1 MNNLPL
7 LNDLRVFML
16 VARRAGFAAAAEEL
30 GVSPAFVSK
39 RVSLLEQTL
48 NVMLLHRTTRRV
60 TITEEGE
67 RIYEWAQRILQDVDE
82 MMDELSD
89 VRQVPQGTLRIIS
102 SFGFG
107 RRVVAPALSALALQ
121 YPQLELRFD
130 VQDRLVDLV
139 NEGVDLDIR
148 VGDDIA
154 PNLIAR
160 QLAANHRVLCASPQ
174 FLARH
179 APPKQL
185 SDLAALPCLV
195 IKERDHPFGVWQ
207 LHSKEG
213 QHAIKVTGPLSSN
226 HGEIVH
232 QWCLDGQG
240 IALRSWWD
248 VRENIASGHLVQV
261 LLNDPGDQLR
271 GMAPGGGRP
280 GSRPTSG
287 RFTSPGWRRRPKS
300 APPWSF
306 CATTFSCTIRSMSRR
321 PAPSAEAIKPQGGR
335 AGCSRRRPWR

>member
-179 APPKQL
+179 ASPKQL

-261 LLNDPGDQLR
+261 LPDYWQPANVWAVYVSRLATSAKIRTTVEFLRHYFQQHFPQHEPTASAVGRGD
-271 GMAPGGGRP
+271 
-280 GSRPTSG
+280 
-287 RFTSPGWRRRPKS
+287 
-300 APPWSF
+300 
-306 CATTFSCTIRSMSRR
+306 
-321 PAPSAEAIKPQGGR
+321 
-335 AGCSRRRPWR
+335 

>member
-154 PNLIAR
+154 PNLIGR

-179 APPKQL
+179 ASPKQL

-261 LLNDPGDQLR
+261 LPDYWQPANVWAVYVSRLATSAKIRTTVEFLRHYFQQHYPQHEPTASAVGRGD
-271 GMAPGGGRP
+271 
-280 GSRPTSG
+280 
-287 RFTSPGWRRRPKS
+287 
-300 APPWSF
+300 
-306 CATTFSCTIRSMSRR
+306 
-321 PAPSAEAIKPQGGR
+321 
-335 AGCSRRRPWR
+335 

>member
-16 VARRAGFAAAAEEL
+16 VARRAGFAAVAQEM

-39 RVSLLEQTL
+39 RIALLEQSL
-48 NVMLLHRTTRRV
+48 NVVLLHRTTRRV

-67 RIYEWAQRILQDVDE
+67 RIYEWAQRILHDVDQ

-89 VRQVPQGTLRIIS
+89 VREVPQGMLRIIS

-107 RRVVAPALSALALQ
+107 RQVVAPALSALAKQ

-130 VQDRLVDLV
+130 VEDRLVDLAD
-139 NEGVDLDIR
+139 EGVDLDIR
-148 VGDDIA
+148 IGDDIA

-160 QLAANHRVLCASPQ
+160 KLGTNYRILCASPT
-174 FLARH
+174 FLEQHGTPR
-179 APPKQL
+179 QL
-185 SDLAALPCLV
+185 AELSAYSCLV
-195 IKERDHPFGVWQ
+195 IKERDRPFGVWQ
-207 LHSKEG
+207 LHNKEG
-213 QHAIKVTGPLSSN
+213 QHAIKVTGALSSN

-248 VRENIASGHLVQV
+248 VCDNIASGHLVQV
-261 LLNDPGDQLR
+261 LPEYYQPANIWAVSVSRLATSAKVRITVEFLR
-271 GMAPGGGRP
+271 HYFAERYP
-280 GSRPTSG
+280 
-287 RFTSPGWRRRPKS
+287 
-300 APPWSF
+300 
-306 CATTFSCTIRSMSRR
+306 TFSL
-321 PAPSAEAIKPQGGR
+321 K
-335 AGCSRRRPWR
+335 

>member
-1 MNNLPL
+1 MKHKTQIMNNMPL

-179 APPKQL
+179 ASPKQL

-261 LLNDPGDQLR
+261 LPDYWQPANVWAVYVSRLATSAKIRTTVEFLRHYFQLHYPQHEPTASAVGRGD
-271 GMAPGGGRP
+271 
-280 GSRPTSG
+280 
-287 RFTSPGWRRRPKS
+287 
-300 APPWSF
+300 
-306 CATTFSCTIRSMSRR
+306 
-321 PAPSAEAIKPQGGR
+321 
-335 AGCSRRRPWR
+335 

>member
-1 MNNLPL
+1 MKHKTQTMNNLPL

-179 APPKQL
+179 ASPKQL

-261 LLNDPGDQLR
+261 LPDYWQPANVWAVYVSRLATSAKIRTTVEFLRHYFQQHYPQHEPTASAVGRGD
-271 GMAPGGGRP
+271 
-280 GSRPTSG
+280 
-287 RFTSPGWRRRPKS
+287 
-300 APPWSF
+300 
-306 CATTFSCTIRSMSRR
+306 
-321 PAPSAEAIKPQGGR
+321 
-335 AGCSRRRPWR
+335 

>member
-179 APPKQL
+179 ASPKQL

-261 LLNDPGDQLR
+261 LPDYWQPANVWAVYVSRLATSAKIRTTVELLRHYFQLHYPQHEPTASAVGRGD
-271 GMAPGGGRP
+271 
-280 GSRPTSG
+280 
-287 RFTSPGWRRRPKS
+287 
-300 APPWSF
+300 
-306 CATTFSCTIRSMSRR
+306 
-321 PAPSAEAIKPQGGR
+321 
-335 AGCSRRRPWR
+335 

>member
-1 MNNLPL
+1 MKHKTQIMNNLPL

-48 NVMLLHRTTRRV
+48 NVMLLHRSTRRV

-179 APPKQL
+179 ASPKQL

-261 LLNDPGDQLR
+261 LPDYWQPANVWAVYVSRLATSAKIRTTVEFLRHYFQQHYPQHEPTASAVGRGD
-271 GMAPGGGRP
+271 
-280 GSRPTSG
+280 
-287 RFTSPGWRRRPKS
+287 
-300 APPWSF
+300 
-306 CATTFSCTIRSMSRR
+306 
-321 PAPSAEAIKPQGGR
+321 
-335 AGCSRRRPWR
+335 

>member
-179 APPKQL
+179 ALPKQL

-261 LLNDPGDQLR
+261 LPDYWQPANVWAVYVSRLATSAKIRTTVEFLRHYFQLHYPQHEPTASAVGRGD
-271 GMAPGGGRP
+271 
-280 GSRPTSG
+280 
-287 RFTSPGWRRRPKS
+287 
-300 APPWSF
+300 
-306 CATTFSCTIRSMSRR
+306 
-321 PAPSAEAIKPQGGR
+321 
-335 AGCSRRRPWR
+335 

>member
-16 VARRAGFAAAAEEL
+16 VARRSGFAAAAEEL

-39 RVSLLEQTL
+39 RVSLLEQML
-48 NVMLLHRTTRRV
+48 NVVLLHRTTRRV

-67 RIYEWAQRILQDVDE
+67 RIYEWAQRILQDVDQ

-89 VRQVPQGTLRIIS
+89 VRQVPQGMLRIIS

-107 RRVVAPALSALALQ
+107 RRVVAPALSALARQ

-130 VQDRLVDLV
+130 VEDRLVDLV

-148 VGDDIA
+148 VGDDIS

-160 QLAANHRVLCASPQ
+160 KLATNHRILCASPE
-174 FLARH
+174 FLSRH
-179 APPKQL
+179 PLPKQL
-185 SDLAALPCLV
+185 TDLAALPCLV

-207 LHSKEG
+207 LQSKEG
-213 QHAIKVTGPLSSN
+213 EHAIKVTGPLSSN

-240 IALRSWWD
+240 VALRSWWD
-248 VRENIASGHLVQV
+248 VSENIASGHLVQV
-261 LLNDPGDQLR
+261 LPEYYQSANVWAVYVSRLATSAKIRITVEFLR
-271 GMAPGGGRP
+271 HYFQENYPQQCIAKTR
-280 GSRPTSG
+280 GS
-287 RFTSPGWRRRPKS
+287 
-300 APPWSF
+300 
-306 CATTFSCTIRSMSRR
+306 FSS
-321 PAPSAEAIKPQGGR
+321 
-335 AGCSRRRPWR
+335 

>member
-16 VARRAGFAAAAEEL
+16 VARRAGFAAVAEEL

-39 RVSLLEQTL
+39 RIALLEQTL
-48 NVMLLHRTTRRV
+48 NVVLLHRTTRRV

-67 RIYEWAQRILQDVDE
+67 RI
-82 MMDELSD
+82 
-89 VRQVPQGTLRIIS
+89 IS

-107 RRVVAPALSALALQ
+107 RQVVAPALSALAKA

-130 VQDRLVDLV
+130 VEDRLVDLV

-148 VGDDIA
+148 IGDDIA

-160 QLAANHRVLCASPQ
+160 KLATNYRILCASPEFIAQ
-174 FLARH
+174 H
-179 APPKQL
+179 GAPKHLTDL
-185 SDLAALPCLV
+185 SALPCLV

-207 LHSKEG
+207 LRNKEG
-213 QHAIKVTGPLSSN
+213 HHAIKVTGPLSSN

-248 VRENIASGHLVQV
+248 VSENIASGHLVQV
-261 LLNDPGDQLR
+261 LPEYYQPANVWAVYVSRLATSAKVRITVEFLR
-271 GMAPGGGRP
+271 QYFAEHYPN
-280 GSRPTSG
+280 
-287 RFTSPGWRRRPKS
+287 
-300 APPWSF
+300 
-306 CATTFSCTIRSMSRR
+306 FSLEH
-321 PAPSAEAIKPQGGR
+321 A
-335 AGCSRRRPWR
+335 

>member
-1 MNNLPL
+1 MKHKTQIMNNLPL

-48 NVMLLHRTTRRV
+48 NVVLLHRTTRRV

-82 MMDELSD
+82 MMDEL
-89 VRQVPQGTLRIIS
+89 

-179 APPKQL
+179 PPPKQL

-195 IKERDHPFGVWQ
+195 IKERDHPFGIWQ

-248 VRENIASGHLVQV
+248 VRENIASGHLVHV
-261 LLNDPGDQLR
+261 LPEFFQPANVWAVYVSRLATSAKIRTTVEFLRHYFQQHYPQHEPTASAVGRGD
-271 GMAPGGGRP
+271 
-280 GSRPTSG
+280 
-287 RFTSPGWRRRPKS
+287 
-300 APPWSF
+300 
-306 CATTFSCTIRSMSRR
+306 
-321 PAPSAEAIKPQGGR
+321 
-335 AGCSRRRPWR
+335 

>member
-16 VARRAGFAAAAEEL
+16 VARRAGFASAAEEL

-39 RVSLLEQTL
+39 RISLLEQTL
-48 NVMLLHRTTRRV
+48 NVLLLHRTTRRV

-67 RIYEWAQRILQDVDE
+67 RIYEWAQRILQDVDQ

-107 RRVVAPALSALALQ
+107 RRVVAPALSALSRQ

-130 VQDRLVDLV
+130 VEDRLVDLV

-160 QLAANHRVLCASPQ
+160 KLATNQRILCAS
-174 FLARH
+174 
-179 APPKQL
+179 
-185 SDLAALPCLV
+185 
-195 IKERDHPFGVWQ
+195 PFGVWQ
-207 LHSKEG
+207 LHGKEG
-213 QHAIKVTGPLSSN
+213 EQAIKVTGPLASN

-240 IALRSWWD
+240 ISLRSWWD
-248 VRENIASGHLVQV
+248 VSDNIASGHLVH
-261 LLNDPGDQLR
+261 LLPEYSQPANIWAVYVSRLATSAKIRATVEFLR
-271 GMAPGGGRP
+271 HYFQQHYPQQCVV
-280 GSRPTSG
+280 SRET
-287 RFTSPGWRRRPKS
+287 
-300 APPWSF
+300 
-306 CATTFSCTIRSMSRR
+306 
-321 PAPSAEAIKPQGGR
+321 
-335 AGCSRRRPWR
+335 

>member
-179 APPKQL
+179 ASPKQL

-213 QHAIKVTGPLSSN
+213 QHTIKVTGPLSSN

-261 LLNDPGDQLR
+261 LPDYWQPANVWAVYVSRLATSAKIRTTVEFLRHYFQLHYPQHEPTASAVGRGD
-271 GMAPGGGRP
+271 
-280 GSRPTSG
+280 
-287 RFTSPGWRRRPKS
+287 
-300 APPWSF
+300 
-306 CATTFSCTIRSMSRR
+306 
-321 PAPSAEAIKPQGGR
+321 
-335 AGCSRRRPWR
+335 